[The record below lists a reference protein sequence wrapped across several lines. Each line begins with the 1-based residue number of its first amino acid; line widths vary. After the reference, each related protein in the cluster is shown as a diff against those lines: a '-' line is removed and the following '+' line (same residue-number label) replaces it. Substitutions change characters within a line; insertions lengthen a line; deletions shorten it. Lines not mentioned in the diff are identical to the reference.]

1 MSFLNFK
8 KNSDWLDN
16 IALVSQL
23 GFTMVGCILFCLA
36 IGYFLDKW
44 LGMRGLFT
52 IIFTL
57 LGVIGGGVT
66 VFRQIARVV
75 DLKDKSSSGKTG
87 KDGQ

>member
-1 MSFLNFK
+1 
-8 KNSDWLDN
+8 
-16 IALVSQL
+16 
-23 GFTMVGCILFCLA
+23 MVGCILFCLA